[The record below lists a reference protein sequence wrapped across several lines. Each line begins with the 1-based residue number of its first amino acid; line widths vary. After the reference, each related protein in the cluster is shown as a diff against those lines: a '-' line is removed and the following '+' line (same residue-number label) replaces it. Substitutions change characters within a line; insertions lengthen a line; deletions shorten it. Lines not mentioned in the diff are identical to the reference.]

1 MNMVDTTL
9 DVIDVDNYQS
19 LATSTC
25 LVELNISQPQ
35 ITREDK

>member
-25 LVELNISQPQ
+25 LVELNISQPE
-35 ITREDK
+35 ITREDN